1 MQDRTP
7 YKHNTMQSYKEIW
20 KDVPGY
26 EGRYQVSN
34 LGRVKS
40 LRRKD
45 SLGRIVK
52 EKIRAFKY
60 CKNGYHTM
68 TLDGDTRRKTEKV
81 HRLVLLAFK
90 GYSKLE
96 VNHINGVK
104 TDNRLENLEYCNHS
118 SNMMHAR
125 LTGLIN
131 NKGERSGTSKLS
143 KDQVLEIR
151 SLKGHLTQSKI
162 AEMFNVSEGQIQKIL
177 SNKRWKHI

>member
-1 MQDRTP
+1 
-7 YKHNTMQSYKEIW
+7 MQSYKEIW
-20 KDVPGY
+20 KDIPGY

-52 EKIRAFKY
+52 GKIRAFKY

-68 TLDGDTRRKTEKV
+68 TLDGANKRKTEKV

-90 GYSKLE
+90 GYSTLE
-96 VNHINGVK
+96 VNHINGIK

-118 SNMMHAR
+118 LNMVHAH
-125 LTGLIN
+125 LTGLIDN
-131 NKGERSGTSKLS
+131 RGEKNGTSKLS
-143 KDQVLEIR
+143 RDQVLEIR
-151 SLKGHLTQSKI
+151 ALKGHLTQSKI
-162 AEMFNVSEGQIQKIL
+162 AQMFNVSEAQIHKIL
-177 SNKRWKHI
+177 SKKRWKHI